1 MIHETVHIDCEY
13 QKAGLVP
20 PARNASLRT
29 WFPDNSPE
37 MNPARKRPTVIIC
50 PGGAYEFVS
59 EREAEPIALRL
70 TALGFNAAV
79 LTYSCKPAVFPT
91 ALLELAAAVALARSR
106 AEEWHVDPARVFVM
120 GFSAGAH
127 LAASLGTFWNDPAL
141 AGDFAA
147 GAAKGLC
154 ASGLDIKPTGMVL
167 CYPVISSGP
176 LGHDGSFRALLGE
189 DSAASDPSGTKV
201 LSPLRDKVSLE
212 KQVSAD
218 TPPAFIWHTFEDEL
232 VPVENS
238 LMFAR
243 ALRDKGIP
251 FELHI
256 YQRGKHGLSS
266 ATEDTLNNKGWGIE
280 PACQNWIDMA
290 ALWMKNL
297 LPAQA

>member
-1 MIHETVHIDCEY
+1 MIHETIQIDFDY
-13 QKAGLVP
+13 KKAGLVP
-20 PARNASLRT
+20 PGRKASLRT

-50 PGGAYEFVS
+50 PGGGYEFVS

-70 TALGFNAAV
+70 TAMGINAAV
-79 LTYSCKPAVFPT
+79 LNYSCKPAVFPA
-91 ALLELAAAVALARSR
+91 ALLELASAVALLRTR
-106 AEEWHVDPARVFVM
+106 TEEWHVDTDRVFVM

-127 LAASLGTFWNDPAL
+127 LAASLGIFWNDPIL
-141 AGDFAA
+141 AAVPA
-147 GAAKGLC
+147 PACL
-154 ASGLDIKPTGMVL
+154 IRPTGMIL

-176 LGHDGSFRALLGE
+176 WAHDGSFQALLGE
-189 DSAASDPSGTKV
+189 NPPESGANGIKV

-238 LMFAR
+238 LLFAR
-243 ALRDKGIP
+243 ALREKSVP

-256 YQRGKHGLSS
+256 YQHGKHGLSA
-266 ATEDTLNNKGWGIE
+266 ATEDTLNNKGWGFE

-290 ALWMKNL
+290 VLWMKNL
-297 LPAQA
+297 LPAKA